1 MLDADALAD
10 YTQGRLAADDPVA
23 ETVLAAALAEVRRWC
38 GWHVTPERDDDLVID
53 GPGSQVLRLPTLR
66 LVALTEVTED
76 GTAVDVAGLEWSRL
90 GLVRKTSGRFWTP
103 RMGGVAVTITHGF
116 DDAEDF
122 ESAVLSVADRR
133 FQAAFG
139 KGGLSAIG
147 PFQFSDDR
155 SGASAFGGSAAA
167 PFNAVELSILE
178 QYRLE
183 RPA

>member
-1 MLDADALAD
+1 MLDAYALAD
-10 YTQGRLAADDPVA
+10 YTQGRLVADDPVA

-38 GWHVTPERDDDLVID
+38 GWHVTPERDDALVID

-103 RMGGVAVTITHGF
+103 RMGGVAVTMTHGF
-116 DDAEDF
+116 DGAEDF

-133 FQAAFG
+133 SQGPAG
-139 KGGLSAIG
+139 IVTEIG
-147 PFQFSDDR
+147 PFRFGDGR
-155 SGASAFGGSAAA
+155 SADAAFTSA
-167 PFNAVELSILE
+167 ELSILE